1 MAKVHYLEVVELLS
15 DTQKG
20 DVKRQMDHILASK
33 KQLAEEQKDLDDL
46 LDELLRKIQ
55 KGKDE

>member
-20 DVKRQMDHILASK
+20 NTKEQLDHILARK
-33 KQLAEEQKDLDDL
+33 KALAEEQKDLDDMM
-46 LDELLRKIQ
+46 DELLRKLQ
-55 KGKDE
+55 KGKE